1 MIQINTKKN
10 EIYVEID
17 SKCATFNISYTQGQH
32 FQFSDLTK
40 LENVSQTKAPRKF
53 TELVP

>member
-10 EIYVEID
+10 ETYVEID